1 MLLDAFHLS
10 QKHTRNFFGEEYL
23 KNNIKNA
30 KKKIDELKR
39 V

>member
-1 MLLDAFHLS
+1 MLLGAFHLS
-10 QKHTRNFFGEEYL
+10 HEHTRNFFGEEFL

-30 KKKIDELKR
+30 KKKIDELNC